1 MHKDN
6 HQSPAAIAYAKA
18 MLDLANDSKSAASVG
33 QELRD
38 LRQIIDTN
46 LTFAQ
51 ILADPS
57 ISVGERE
64 KLLRSIF
71 SGKAS
76 PLVLN
81 FLLLLNKK
89 GRLKMLAAIGGA
101 YDDLLDEQQ
110 GLAEVDITVAQSL
123 NAKQL
128 ESVRQKI
135 SDSLK
140 REAVVHQY
148 VDPSIIGGLVL
159 RVQDQLIDGS
169 VRAQLAAMRQRLLAA
184 RPN

>member
-18 MLDLANDSKSAASVG
+18 MLDLANENKSAPTVG

-38 LRQIIDTN
+38 IRQIVDTN
-46 LTFAQ
+46 PNFAQ
-51 ILADPS
+51 ILSDPA
-57 ISVGERE
+57 ISTEDRE
-64 KLLRSIF
+64 KLLRSVF
-71 SGKAS
+71 EGKAS
-76 PLVLN
+76 QLVLN

-110 GLAEVDITVAQSL
+110 GLTEVDITVAESL

-128 ESVRQKI
+128 ENVKQRI
-135 SDSLK
+135 GEALK

-148 VDPSIIGGLVL
+148 VDPSIIGGLIL

-184 RPN
+184 RPS